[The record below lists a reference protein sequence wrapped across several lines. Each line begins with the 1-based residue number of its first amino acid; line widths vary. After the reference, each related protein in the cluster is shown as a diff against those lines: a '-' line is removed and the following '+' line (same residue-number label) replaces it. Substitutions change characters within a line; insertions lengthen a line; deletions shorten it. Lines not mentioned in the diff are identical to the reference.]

1 MYISIDKQNKSNG
14 KHNELNNWTMESISH
29 DDIYNQ
35 KQKISKT
42 TQGAQILD
50 HFINISFVQ
59 PLVSSVNLSDFDPIR
74 S

>member
-1 MYISIDKQNKSNG
+1 
-14 KHNELNNWTMESISH
+14 MESISH